1 MNKFVQR
8 LSINDKQLSMSESN
22 FEIAVLAGGCF
33 WCTEAVFQR
42 LRGVK
47 EVIPGY
53 TGGAIK
59 NPAYREICTGRTG
72 HAEGIKIT
80 FDPKEIDFKSLLEV
94 FFATHDP
101 TTLNRQA
108 NDIGTQYR
116 SEIFYQNE
124 GQKLISE
131 QFIKELNENNVF
143 GKPVVTA
150 VSESKPFYHAEEE
163 HINYYND
170 HRTQGYC
177 QVIIDPKIKKLE
189 KYYSNKLQ

>member
-1 MNKFVQR
+1 
-8 LSINDKQLSMSESN
+8 MSDSN
-22 FEIAVLAGGCF
+22 SEIAVFAGGCF

-53 TGGAIK
+53 TGGDIK
-59 NPAYREICTGRTG
+59 NPAYREICEGRTG
-72 HAEGIKIT
+72 HAEGIKII
-80 FDPKEIDFKSLLEV
+80 FDPKEIDYKSLLEV

-108 NDIGTQYR
+108 NDVGTQYR
-116 SEIFYQNE
+116 SEIFYQNKN
-124 GQKLISE
+124 QKVIADE
-131 QFIKELNENNVF
+131 FIGELNQANIF

-150 VSESKPFYHAEEE
+150 VTDAKPFYNAGEE

-170 HRTQGYC
+170 HRSQGYC

-189 KYYSNKLQ
+189 KYYSNKLL